1 MTPEFDHYSISRV
14 LGEGGTGVVYLAQD
28 RRTGDS
34 VAVRV
39 VAQRELDQGLRTRL
53 PAKTAALSALNHP
66 NVARFREITQSRD
79 GALAVVMEYVDGV
92 DFRAFEGRPFPE
104 LLPLMVQ
111 AVRGLAYLRSR
122 SVFHGD
128 LSSNNFLVTIENRT
142 RVTKILD
149 LGFAGIFRPEGAD
162 GVSGAGAGQFVGK
175 FAFASPEHF
184 FPSDIDWRSDVY
196 SLGVIFHRL
205 LTGEA
210 PITVSRESR
219 YFDWMVAHEK
229 EHTFEVPSPV
239 EGPPLPEALR
249 DVLRR
254 MLARSR
260 DARPRSYEEILEV
273 LEAVGRN
280 VSPALEPDSRSLE
293 TLPPPV
299 EGRMGSSGSG
309 RTSSSPAAPPP
320 AARSYPEAAAAGPPD
335 SVEASQ
341 QKRWPDLEVPESH
354 TERFVSFSAS
364 PSHGIPVVPTP
375 RFEEAERRFEEPERR
390 FEEPERRFEEPE
402 RRFEEPERR
411 FEEPATPFETE
422 IAPSSTELLSSKVLA
437 EPTKTAPTVVSE
449 RPKSASDSSRWT
461 GVTAK
466 DSPPEP
472 ARASPAPSEEKT
484 ERLDDVIEKLRQR
497 SSLELLPPLTTVPP
511 SPEPVPEVPPSRPA
525 ATTPPAP
532 APAFTPAPS
541 PPPQPVR
548 RPEPAAAPA
557 RSGAPPA
564 RAPSKPGQRLVVYG
578 GSSPAV
584 PARRPAPAPAAA
596 PAPSAPPAAPAA
608 DRRLGRIGIG
618 LIVAAIVVLFAVV
631 LWVLVAVVRGSSA
644 GAPRRSGAAVP
655 KTSAVAAARPFVPE
669 KPL

>member
-1 MTPEFDHYSISRV
+1 
-14 LGEGGTGVVYLAQD
+14 
-28 RRTGDS
+28 
-34 VAVRV
+34 
-39 VAQRELDQGLRTRL
+39 
-53 PAKTAALSALNHP
+53 
-66 NVARFREITQSRD
+66 
-79 GALAVVMEYVDGV
+79 MEYVDGV

-111 AVRGLAYLRSR
+111 AVQGLAYLRSR
-122 SVFHGD
+122 NVVHGD

-273 LEAVGRN
+273 LEGVRRN
-280 VSPALEPDSRSLE
+280 LSPALEPDLRSLE

-309 RTSSSPAAPPP
+309 RTSSSPAVPSP
-320 AARSYPEAAAAGPPD
+320 AVRSYPEAAAPEPPD
-335 SVEASQ
+335 SVETSQ

-364 PSHGIPVVPTP
+364 PSHGIPVVPSP
-375 RFEEAERRFEEPERR
+375 RFEEQPPRFEEPERR
-390 FEEPERRFEEPE
+390 FEEPERRFEEP
-402 RRFEEPERR
+402 PERR
-411 FEEPATPFETE
+411 FEEPARFEE
-422 IAPSSTELLSSKVLA
+422 PRRLRDRDRPVLDGA
-437 EPTKTAPTVVSE
+437 ALVAGPGGADEDGAHGRVREAGE
-449 RPKSASDSSRWT
+449 RLGLFPVDRGHGEGLA
-461 GVTAK
+461 
-466 DSPPEP
+466 
-472 ARASPAPSEEKT
+472 ARAGP
-484 ERLDDVIEKLRQR
+484 RL
-497 SSLELLPPLTTVPP
+497 
-511 SPEPVPEVPPSRPA
+511 
-525 ATTPPAP
+525 
-532 APAFTPAPS
+532 
-541 PPPQPVR
+541 
-548 RPEPAAAPA
+548 A
-557 RSGAPPA
+557 RSLRGEDRTSRRRHREAQTAVFPGAPP
-564 RAPSKPGQRLVVYG
+564 SLGDG
-578 GSSPAV
+578 
-584 PARRPAPAPAAA
+584 AAE
-596 PAPSAPPAAPAA
+596 
-608 DRRLGRIGIG
+608 
-618 LIVAAIVVLFAVV
+618 
-631 LWVLVAVVRGSSA
+631 
-644 GAPRRSGAAVP
+644 SGA
-655 KTSAVAAARPFVPE
+655 RP
-669 KPL
+669 